1 MTPHLPWKTLLFLTG
16 IGVLSVLLSS
26 VWPAFLTEDLNLKF
40 ADTSI
45 YSPFPDQEESLD
57 VNALLQSYQQDS
69 IAIAQQEA
77 AMAEQDS
84 IAAALAAE
92 AARKAAFERLQIQF
106 SPEDSSRL
114 NAFFEAIKA
123 GEALDILHYGDS
135 QIEGD
140 RITGYLRNQWQKRW
154 GGTGPGLVPI
164 VEAVPSAAIKMNSEG
179 FARYALFGNAEKPD
193 HSRFGMLASMSQKDS
208 SAQIASTT
216 FAPSPLTYWHTKQF
230 NEAKIFYGAAKDTSV
245 MTVKVNGSIYS
256 TDSIYPSERQNVKS
270 ISVADNIA
278 DLSLQIEGGI
288 GPEMY
293 ALDLRKKGGVH
304 VHNLAMRGSS
314 GTIFKKISKSQLSFQ
329 YGQLNPKLVLL
340 QYGGNSVPYVKDKEQ
355 ADRYGNWFA
364 SQIRRLQ
371 ELMPEACFIVI
382 GPSDMAHKVDGK
394 FITYE
399 YLSEVRDALKNAA
412 FDTGCGFWDIYE
424 VMGGENSMKSWVNA
438 DPALAG
444 ADHVHFTNKGAK
456 EIGKLFDQALME
468 QQKLWAE

>member
-1 MTPHLPWKTLLFLTG
+1 MNPHLPWKTLLFLIG
-16 IGVLSVLLSS
+16 IGVFSILLSAF
-26 VWPAFLTEDLNLKF
+26 WPVVLTDLNLKF

-69 IAIAQQEA
+69 ITIAKQEA

-84 IAAALAAE
+84 IAAAKAAE
-92 AARKAAFERLQIQF
+92 AERKAAFERLQIKF
-106 SPEDSSRL
+106 SPDDTIKL
-114 NAFFEAIKA
+114 NTFFDAIKS

-179 FARYALFGNAEKPD
+179 FARFALFGNADKPD
-193 HSRFGMLASMSQKDS
+193 HSRYGILASMSQKDS
-208 SAQIASTT
+208 LAKTALTT

-230 NEAKIFYGAAKDTSV
+230 NEARIFYGAAMDTSL
-245 MTVKVNGSIYS
+245 MTVKVNGIIYS
-256 TDSIYPSERQNVKS
+256 TDSIYPSEKQQIKS
-270 ISVADNIA
+270 ISTPDNIVEF
-278 DLSLQIEGGI
+278 SLQIDGGI
-288 GPEMY
+288 GPELY
-293 ALDLRKKGGVH
+293 AVDLRQVGGVH

-329 YGQLNPKLVLL
+329 YGQLNPRLVLL

-371 ELMPEACFIVI
+371 ALMPEACFIVI

-394 FITYE
+394 FVTYE
-399 YLSEVRDALKNAA
+399 YLSDVRNALKNAA

-468 QQKLWAE
+468 QHKLWAE